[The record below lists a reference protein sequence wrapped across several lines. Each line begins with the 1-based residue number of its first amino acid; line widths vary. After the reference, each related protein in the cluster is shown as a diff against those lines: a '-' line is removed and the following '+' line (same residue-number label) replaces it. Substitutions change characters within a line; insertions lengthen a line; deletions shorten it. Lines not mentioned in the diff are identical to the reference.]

1 MLQFVWDMIKYPF
14 DADVK
19 HNRFQQFLDLLFK
32 DYPAFL
38 WGKVHWRKIV
48 AFPLLVAI
56 QILKTRK

>member
-1 MLQFVWDMIKYPF
+1 MIQFVWDMIRYPF
-14 DADVK
+14 DGDVK
-19 HNRFQQFLDLLFK
+19 NNRFHQFLDLLFK

-38 WGKVHWRKIV
+38 WSKVHRRKIV